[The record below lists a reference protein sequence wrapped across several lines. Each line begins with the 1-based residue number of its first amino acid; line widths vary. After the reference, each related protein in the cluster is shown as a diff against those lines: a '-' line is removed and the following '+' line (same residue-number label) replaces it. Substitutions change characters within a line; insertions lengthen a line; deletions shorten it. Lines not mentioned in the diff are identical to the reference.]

1 MTIEKGKDWG
11 EAIVVP
17 DNLVVCHT
25 DAEVAGTSTV
35 CVVVAGDLFRCLG
48 SPRAPQ
54 PGSPGRMLPVDGLSV
69 TIDHGTQCWALS
81 TVEVGTWWS
90 RAPYVCVSNTGFVG
104 DRNLTPRSH
113 PNDGRFEVVTL
124 TASLRQRMQIDR
136 RSRSG
141 THLPHPQIT
150 VSPAQEWT
158 FSRTSRS
165 QQLRIDGAVVDAW
178 THVSV
183 TIAPDHFAVVI

>member
-17 DNLVVCHT
+17 ADLVVCHS
-25 DAEVAGTSTV
+25 DSDVAASSTT

-48 SPRAPQ
+48 SPLSPQ
-54 PGSPGRMLPVDGLSV
+54 SGSPGRLLPVDGLTV
-69 TIDHGTQCWALS
+69 TVDQQTARWAVS

-90 RAPYVCVSNTGFVG
+90 RAPYVCVCNTGFVG
-104 DRNLTPRSH
+104 HRNLTPRSH

-124 TASLRQRMQIDR
+124 TASIRQRFQIDR

-141 THLPHPQIT
+141 SHLPHPQ
-150 VSPAQEWT
+150 VSVASAVEWS

-165 QQLRIDGAVVDAW
+165 QRLRIDGALVHDW
-178 THVSV
+178 THVAV
-183 TIAPDHFAVVI
+183 RLVPDHFAVVI